1 MRLRFRAGGLLII
14 LNLPPLTSLQR
25 RMLLA
30 AAIALI
36 INLMAV
42 GFMMLFLRNDLITQ
56 SILRS
61 EKMVALNLSQD
72 EDVRKA
78 LELMENPRANQK
90 RPRDSKILSTE
101 NSESAIKTIP
111 DDLKNSRNVSVLA
124 DEKKS
129 MAETS
134 DRTASSE
141 VTEEDRFT
149 GKETVLPFLRQPVKS
164 IMEGLTGRSEGT
176 TSLGPTYELNTYRWE
191 FAPYMLKWKNKMTD
205 KWYQITSR
213 LNFNPFAKLG
223 TMQIYVKMNRSG
235 QLLDS
240 KVVEYDCDKAFVA
253 PAYASVVNA
262 FPLDPLPDGFPE
274 DMLETTWTITI
285 TH

>member
-1 MRLRFRAGGLLII
+1 
-14 LNLPPLTSLQR
+14 
-25 RMLLA
+25 MLVA
-30 AAIALI
+30 VVIAVI
-36 INLMAV
+36 INFLMV

-72 EDVRKA
+72 EDIRKA

-90 RPRDSKILSTE
+90 RPRDSKILSME

-124 DEKKS
+124 DEKNP
-129 MAETS
+129 MTHAG
-134 DRTASSE
+134 DGTASE

-149 GKETVLPFLRQPVKS
+149 GKETVMPFLKRPAKS
-164 IMEGLTGRSEGT
+164 ILEGLTGRSEGT

-285 TH
+285 TN